1 MIDKVKF
8 EGIFVAEQT
17 HFMCRAEGGV
27 FRAPLAD
34 VELLNV
40 SAFNR
45 VGALVELVRSPIG
58 EADAGRE
65 QPVRSGE
72 ATACIGHVE
81 IRARP
86 APWSALAPVSGLVP
100 DRSCR

>member
-8 EGIFVAEQT
+8 EGIFVEEQT

-27 FRAPLAD
+27 FRAPLTD
-34 VELLNV
+34 VELLNG
-40 SAFNR
+40 SAYIR

-72 ATACIGHVE
+72 ATACIGQVE
-81 IRARP
+81 ISCETGTVVGAC
-86 APWSALAPVSGLVP
+86 SGSWACP
-100 DRSCR
+100 